1 MEINFGS
8 RVKRAW
14 NAFLNR
20 DPPQHNNYTYYG
32 GYKHYPPFIKTECA
46 RETMNVTSIYK
57 QISGEREFH
66 SLPHI

>member
-20 DPPQHNNYTYYG
+20 DPPQYNNYTYYG
-32 GYKHYPPFIKTECA
+32 GYIFFPFF
-46 RETMNVTSIYK
+46 V
-57 QISGEREFH
+57 G
-66 SLPHI
+66 